1 MVTEIK
7 SKCYTCLDPIALAS
21 PAGCQG
27 TDLNLRS
34 NTLDHPRI
42 AHRLHSIIEYK
53 HTSNQ
58 GQTYT
63 KQTIELN

>member
-7 SKCYTCLDPIALAS
+7 FKCYTCLNPIALA
-21 PAGCQG
+21 
-27 TDLNLRS
+27 DLASCPGIDLVCC

-53 HTSNQ
+53 HTSNRS
-58 GQTYT
+58 QTYT
-63 KQTIELN
+63 KETIELN